1 MHTVQFWLLASP
13 GPARALAACADGPRP
28 GCRRAPGDIRRSE
41 EAAGVRRGR
50 VRRGGSARGCLGS
63 CRVTLLLRYVACAA
77 WSPCSLR
84 TAHVQSARCAA
95 CAASSG
101 PVSCGGLAT
110 PLARTCLALQAFVT
124 IVLRMPL
131 SVLRIRVWQ
140 YESVSLIGGCH
151 KRLHVCSRPSSP
163 VAAISTGGFCKQ
175 AEPL

>member
-1 MHTVQFWLLASP
+1 VQ
-13 GPARALAACADGPRP
+13 ACAW
-28 GCRRAPGDIRRSE
+28 RRSTQ
-41 EAAGVRRGR
+41 RR
-50 VRRGGSARGCLGS
+50 S
-63 CRVTLLLRYVACAA
+63 C
-77 WSPCSLR
+77 WSPPRSRTPRRQRAWLFRLLSRDTVARICSLRRLVARSLR

-110 PLARTCLALQAFVT
+110 PLARTCLALQEIVT
-124 IVLRMPL
+124 IVLRMPP

>member
-63 CRVTLLLRYVACAA
+63 RDTVARICSLRRLVAR
-77 WSPCSLR
+77 SLR

-140 YESVSLIGGCH
+140 YESMSLIGGCH

-163 VAAISTGGFCKQ
+163 VAAIRTGGFCKQ
-175 AEPL
+175 AETL